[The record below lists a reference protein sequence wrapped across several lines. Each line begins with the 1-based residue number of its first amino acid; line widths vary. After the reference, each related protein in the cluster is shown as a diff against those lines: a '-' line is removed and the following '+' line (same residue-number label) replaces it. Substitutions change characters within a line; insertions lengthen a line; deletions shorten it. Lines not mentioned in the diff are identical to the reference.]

1 MLDRG
6 RTLAIVCGADS
17 WPSMD
22 QFEDAVAFRTTANAV
37 RGYLTGERL
46 RLPSAHV
53 LWLFGEPG
61 AQHHLD
67 AIQDFLVK
75 AFGEQSPRGAGWTVL
90 FLYTGHGFFPP
101 SSQEY
106 CLALHDT
113 RPPLTEETSLRASS
127 LGRLL
132 RAVAPDSDRVL
143 ILDSCFA
150 AAAVPLMQGPLD
162 EVVGRRVRTVLDEE
176 PRSGPGSVAVLCAA
190 DRDTWAEM
198 DGTLSWTTFGR
209 SLVDVLTAGEADVAG
224 PLSLADVCRAVGVL
238 QREKGAPVPEVH
250 APTQKA
256 GNLSQALLF
265 PNPAGPEPGAGA
277 AGPKRPGG
285 RAGGGPV
292 VGMPGMPT
300 VRAAPAVADLVGSLL
315 AVQPERVVRHGER
328 LSARLARRTAVQCDV
343 SPGESVI
350 AACLPDW
357 PDPPLYSNVIA
368 FSDRALYVVTKRSR
382 LRCPYSRLPGLDVR
396 IVSERRLGLT
406 EWALVVR
413 SGGVEV
419 TYGGWGKGYAQ
430 QLYALLSTVRSV
442 APGG

>member
-1 MLDRG
+1 MLDPG

-17 WPSMD
+17 WPSME
-22 QFEDAVAFRTTANAV
+22 QFEDAAAFRTTADAV
-37 RGYLTGERL
+37 RAYLTGEHL
-46 RLPSAHV
+46 RLPTEHL
-53 LWLFGEPG
+53 LWLFGEAG

-67 AIQDFLVK
+67 VIQDFLVK
-75 AFGEQSPRGAGWTVL
+75 AFGGQSPRGAGWTVL

-150 AAAVPLMQGPLD
+150 AAAVPHMQGPLD
-162 EVVGRRVRTVLDEE
+162 EVVGRRVRTVVEEE

-224 PLSLADVCRAVGVL
+224 ALSLVDVCRVVGVL

-256 GNLSQALLF
+256 GDLARVPLF
-265 PNPAGPEPGAGA
+265 PNPAGAASGV
-277 AGPKRPGG
+277 AGPG
-285 RAGGGPV
+285 RRQPAPNIGP
-292 VGMPGMPT
+292 T
-300 VRAAPAVADLVGSLL
+300 RTDRAVAERIFDVL
-315 AVQPERVVRHGER
+315 AVQPDRLVRKGVALSGRLVEKAARQGRVRAGEAVGAVAVPPGR
-328 LSARLARRTAVQCDV
+328 L
-343 SPGESVI
+343 PGSYGYRMLV
-350 AACLPDW
+350 
-357 PDPPLYSNVIA
+357 
-368 FSDRALYVVTKRSR
+368 FTDRALYAVTKYGR
-382 LRCPYSRLPGLDVR
+382 LRCPYGELGRLRVTLT
-396 IVSERRLGLT
+396 SEEQHAGHGRFVTGWLVNLRLG
-406 EWALVVR
+406 ADDLV
-413 SGGVEV
+413 E
-419 TYGGWGKGYAQ
+419 YGFWGRAYAQ
-430 QLYALLSTVRSV
+430 RIHALLSAVQG
-442 APGG
+442 AAEG